1 MDLKPYIKAGYPIL
15 YLLTPEEGRAELMI
29 VKIAKEL
36 KRKLFGWSH
45 TDGLFD
51 YVGKYSDQALSDPL
65 KAIAKISSEYDAE
78 GGDNHIFVMRD
89 FHKFLKLPKVAR
101 YVRDIANRFKQIG
114 HTLIILAPE
123 NDIPKDIE
131 RDITL
136 IEFQLPNKEEI
147 GEVWDNLYGTQK
159 KAIGEVD
166 ADARERVVDAA
177 MGLTT
182 IEAENAFA
190 KALVV
195 MKDKSM
201 IPKLVMSEKAQAV
214 KKSGIL
220 EYFEPT
226 ETIKDVGGL
235 GNLKLFY
242 QKRGKAYT
250 KKAREF
256 GLPMPRGIVLVG
268 LPGCGKSL
276 SAKAASNIMGVPLL
290 RFDIGRCFGSHV
302 GQSELNMRTA
312 INTVEAVGTCVLWLD
327 EMEKAFAGAGGGG
340 DNDSGVTDRVFGTFL
355 TWMQEKKA
363 PAFVVATVNRIDGIL
378 AKTPE
383 LLRKGRFDEIFFV
396 GLPSVQERKDI
407 FSIHINRFG
416 RDAEK
421 MNVDLLAKE
430 SKEFSGAEIEET
442 VITAMYDAFYK
453 DSDLTAAY
461 LSNAIKN
468 TNPMAKSAAE
478 QMKNMAK
485 WAAANAVPASI
496 CKEDESTGVS
506 FQRKIDLG

>member
-1 MDLKPYIKAGYPIL
+1 MDIKPYIKAGYPIL

-29 VKIAKEL
+29 VKIAAEL

-51 YVGKYSDQALSDPL
+51 YNGKHSDSALADPV
-65 KAIAKISSEYDAE
+65 KAIAKISAEYDSE
-78 GGDNHIFVMRD
+78 DGEQHIFVMRD
-89 FHKFLKLPKVAR
+89 FYKFMPNPKISR
-101 YVRDIANRFKQIG
+101 YIRDIANRFKQLG

-123 NDIPKDIE
+123 KDIPKNVE

-136 IEFQLPNKEEI
+136 IEFQLPTKVEI
-147 GEVWDNLYGTQK
+147 GQVWDNLYDTQK
-159 KAIGEVD
+159 KAIGTVD
-166 ADARERVVDAA
+166 IDHRERIVEAA

-195 MKDKSM
+195 MKDKDNIS
-201 IPKLVMSEKAQAV
+201 KLVMSEKAQAV

-235 GNLKLFY
+235 ANLKLFY

-276 SAKAASNIMGVPLL
+276 SAKAASNIMGVSLL

-312 INTVEAVGTCVLWLD
+312 IDTIEAVGTCVVWLD
-327 EMEKAFAGAGGGG
+327 EMEKAFAGAGSGG

-396 GLPSVQERKDI
+396 GLPSVKERKDI
-407 FSIHINRFG
+407 FGIHINKFG
-416 RDAEK
+416 RDAKK
-421 MNVDLLAKE
+421 MDLDLLAKE
-430 SKEFSGAEIEET
+430 SKEFSGAEIEEV

-453 DSDLTAAY
+453 DSELTTAY
-461 LSNAIKN
+461 LINALNN

-478 QMKNMAK
+478 QMKAMAK
-485 WAAANAVPASI
+485 WAAANAVPASE
-496 CKEDESTGVS
+496 CKEDESTGIS